1 MLNAHGEFS
10 VQWFAQV
17 CLVTLRDS
25 FNREGVL
32 AMAAGI
38 RQAWL
43 DAGQPTHWA
52 HVMDLR
58 EWQGGTRD
66 GFAASHE
73 LLMWNVAH
81 GAKAIIRIHSAM
93 FLARVTERQHVFDDI
108 SVPIITVSTPEQAWG
123 WLETHGIACLPPGA
137 VPCS

>member
-38 RQAWL
+38 RQAC
-43 DAGQPTHWA
+43 
-52 HVMDLR
+52 
-58 EWQGGTRD
+58 
-66 GFAASHE
+66 
-73 LLMWNVAH
+73 LM
-81 GAKAIIRIHSAM
+81 
-93 FLARVTERQHVFDDI
+93 LANRRTGRM
-108 SVPIITVSTPEQAWG
+108 
-123 WLETHGIACLPPGA
+123 
-137 VPCS
+137 